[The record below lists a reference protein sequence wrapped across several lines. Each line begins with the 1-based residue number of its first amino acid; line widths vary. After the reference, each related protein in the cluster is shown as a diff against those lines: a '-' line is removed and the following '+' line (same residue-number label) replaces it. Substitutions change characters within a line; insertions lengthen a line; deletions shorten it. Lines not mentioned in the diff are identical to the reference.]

1 MAQIT
6 LPDIGLREYTLSN
19 LDYLGDLRKQLL
31 SASVEICIER
41 AHYITQFMKTTPMD
55 MEREPLLYR
64 AKAVN
69 NYLSNKKPVFPDISL
84 LAGTTGSKLKTA
96 PVYPEFIGMTIWSEL
111 ETISKRKKNPQLLS
125 ADDAREL
132 NLEIYPYW
140 IDRDVLAATKKRHG
154 NKDTAIRLLEKMIF
168 FISSKA
174 GCISHTV
181 PMFERVLREGMSAIM
196 REAREKAENSGGKE
210 REFYEAVCVS
220 LQGVLDYARNL
231 SNAAAGLAARETDE
245 GRKRRLLAQAE
256 VCRNVPQKPAAN
268 FREAVNCVWLCLIG
282 IHAENIN
289 MAISPGRLDQVLY
302 PYYKKDIENG
312 KLTIKE
318 ALELTGCLW
327 IKMGD
332 NVDLVPQ
339 VSEELFGGAGTAPAV
354 TLGGVDAQGEDAV
367 NDLTYIMLRVTELLK
382 LREPNM
388 NARYHYEKN
397 TKAYRNRVCEVITNT
412 KAVPAFHN
420 DVENIKTLRNQGVT
434 LEHARDYS
442 IIGCVELAV
451 SGRSYDASSSI
462 ILNLSA
468 PLELAL
474 YGGRRYITG
483 DEQFNTQ
490 TGDPATFRSFDEFRD
505 AFQTQARWLIAQAVG
520 LNEKMAKIHKE
531 MLPTPLLSALF
542 EGPLDK
548 GKDLIFG
555 GAVYNSSGAT
565 HVGFADTVDSLNAI
579 KAAVYEQKYCSF
591 GELLEAIRGNFE
603 KTPGQEQLRQFLLN
617 KSLKYGTAAE
627 TEKGDSRGMIRFLYD
642 TYQGYTNY
650 RGGKY
655 RPAYWTMTNH
665 SGQGKITYAL
675 PNGRKANIPFA
686 SGITPVSGVTK
697 SLTECLNSVASL
709 GSEYIPGGEAL
720 NIKFTA
726 VKNEQDI
733 QRFGDYV
740 EAYFVKGGQQV
751 QFNIMS
757 SAMLKD
763 AKAHPENYGDLLVR
777 VSGYSAY
784 FNDLN
789 ETMKDELITRSEYDI
804 EKNGEA
810 VLYV

>member
-1 MAQIT
+1 
-6 LPDIGLREYTLSN
+6 
-19 LDYLGDLRKQLL
+19 
-31 SASVEICIER
+31 
-41 AHYITQFMKTTPMD
+41 
-55 MEREPLLYR
+55 
-64 AKAVN
+64 
-69 NYLSNKKPVFPDISL
+69 
-84 LAGTTGSKLKTA
+84 
-96 PVYPEFIGMTIWSEL
+96 
-111 ETISKRKKNPQLLS
+111 
-125 ADDAREL
+125 
-132 NLEIYPYW
+132 
-140 IDRDVLAATKKRHG
+140 
-154 NKDTAIRLLEKMIF
+154 
-168 FISSKA
+168 
-174 GCISHTV
+174 
-181 PMFERVLREGMSAIM
+181 
-196 REAREKAENSGGKE
+196 
-210 REFYEAVCVS
+210 
-220 LQGVLDYARNL
+220 
-231 SNAAAGLAARETDE
+231 
-245 GRKRRLLAQAE
+245 
-256 VCRNVPQKPAAN
+256 
-268 FREAVNCVWLCLIG
+268 
-282 IHAENIN
+282 
-289 MAISPGRLDQVLY
+289 
-302 PYYKKDIENG
+302 
-312 KLTIKE
+312 
-318 ALELTGCLW
+318 
-327 IKMGD
+327 MGE

-397 TKAYRNRVCEVITNT
+397 TKAYRNRVCEVIANT

-420 DVENIKTLRNQGVT
+420 DVENIKTLINQGVT
-434 LEHARDYS
+434 PEHARDYS

-468 PLELAL
+468 PLEMAL
-474 YGGRRYITG
+474 YSGRRYITG
-483 DEQFNTQ
+483 DEQFNTL

-505 AFQTQARWLIAQAVG
+505 AFQTQARWLIDQAVG
-520 LNEKMAKIHKE
+520 LNEKMAKIHQE
-531 MLPTPLLSALF
+531 TLPTPLLSALF
-542 EGPLDK
+542 DGPLVK
-548 GKDLIFG
+548 GKDLVFG

-579 KAAVYEQKYCSF
+579 KMAVYKQKYCSF
-591 GELLEAIRGNFE
+591 GELLEAIRDNFE
-603 KTPGQEQLRQFLLN
+603 KTPGQKQLRQFLLN
-617 KSLKYGTAAE
+617 KTPRYGTSVE
-627 TEKGDSRGMIRFLYD
+627 TENGESRNMIRFLYEI
-642 TYQGYTNY
+642 YQGYTNY

-665 SGQGKITYAL
+665 SGQGKITHAL
-675 PNGRKANIPFA
+675 PTGRKANVPFA

-697 SLTECLNSVASL
+697 TLTECLNSVASL

-733 QRFGDYV
+733 RRFGDYV
-740 EAYFVKGGQQV
+740 EAYFIKGGQQV

-789 ETMKDELITRSEYDI
+789 DVMKDELITRSEYDI

-810 VLYV
+810 VLYE